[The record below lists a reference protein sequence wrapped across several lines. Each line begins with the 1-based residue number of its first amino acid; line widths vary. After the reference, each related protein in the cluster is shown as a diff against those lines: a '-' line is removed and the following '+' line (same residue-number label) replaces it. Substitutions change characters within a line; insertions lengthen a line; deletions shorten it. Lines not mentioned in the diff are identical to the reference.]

1 MAQGFLGYIA
11 ARDYR
16 LMRRVNGW
24 RAPRWLQLW
33 MVCATRGGDG
43 WLWYIMAAMLALFGG
58 PMRWHAIGSAALAC
72 GSGIGV
78 FLALKRSCRRRR
90 PSSFDAPHCWSTL
103 LPPDQFSFPSGHT
116 ITAFAFALS
125 VGYFYPDLLPGL
137 MFCAISIAISRIVL
151 GMHFLSD
158 VVAGAGIG
166 ASLAYSSVILMS

>member
-43 WLWYIMAAMLALFGG
+43 WLWYIMA
-58 PMRWHAIGSAALAC
+58 
-72 GSGIGV
+72 
-78 FLALKRSCRRRR
+78 
-90 PSSFDAPHCWSTL
+90 
-103 LPPDQFSFPSGHT
+103 
-116 ITAFAFALS
+116 
-125 VGYFYPDLLPGL
+125 GYFYPDLLPGL
-137 MFCAISIAISRIVL
+137 MFCAISVAISRIVL